1 MEGQVRA
8 AEGALDTDLDLCK
21 GALGAWAL
29 GWGPQTRAEAGKAW
43 PLTCPVWDSP
53 GGQWG

>member
-21 GALGAWAL
+21 GALGT
-29 GWGPQTRAEAGKAW
+29 WGGGHK
-43 PLTCPVWDSP
+43 P
-53 GGQWG
+53 GLRLARPGH

>member
-1 MEGQVRA
+1 MEGRVRA

-29 GWGPQTRAEAGKAW
+29 GWGGHK
-43 PLTCPVWDSP
+43 P
-53 GGQWG
+53 GLRLARPGH